1 MKSCLTIDFSSYLL
15 EMTAYLAFLDTPI
28 YNQGYRDT
36 RKDSCTGQQRK
47 TGDSE
52 CIMTNMNKIITNYSS
67 IILLLVGITI
77 GSLIGL
83 FLPEL
88 IPTIKPL
95 GDIFLNLL
103 FVSVIP
109 LLFFAIASSIAN
121 IEHNSQLGRILSTMI
136 GVFLVTIV
144 IAALLTTI
152 ALWFFPVTAMK
163 DTTALSEVLSEDPND
178 GWGDKIVRF
187 LTVGE
192 FADLLSRQNILAF
205 VIFSFL
211 VGIAVRKSGEVAKP
225 FQAFLIAGNEVM
237 KNMLNMLM
245 KAGPIGLGAYFAYQV
260 QTLGPEL
267 FGFYAKPLAFYYV
280 FGTIFFF
287 TVFSFY
293 ASVARGNQG
302 VKDYWT
308 FNITPS
314 LTALS
319 TCSSL
324 ATLPSNLLAAKGM
337 GIPDAIANVV
347 ITLGNTLYKNG
358 SAISS
363 ILKIYVAF
371 AILGWNFFEPSTIIT
386 AIGITILVSMVAGG
400 IPNGGFIGEM
410 LMISVYGIPNEAVPA
425 VMIIGALV
433 DPLATVLNATGDTV
447 AAMLVARFSPSTIE
461 T

>member
-1 MKSCLTIDFSSYLL
+1 
-15 EMTAYLAFLDTPI
+15 
-28 YNQGYRDT
+28 
-36 RKDSCTGQQRK
+36 
-47 TGDSE
+47 
-52 CIMTNMNKIITNYSS
+52 MNKILTNYSS
-67 IILLLVGITI
+67 IILLLIGITI

-83 FLPEL
+83 FLPHVV
-88 IPTIKPL
+88 PAIKPL

-103 FVSVIP
+103 FVAVIP
-109 LLFFAIASSIAN
+109 LLFFAITSSIAN
-121 IEHNSQLGRILSTMI
+121 IERNSQLGHILATMVAI
-136 GVFLVTIV
+136 FIITIV
-144 IAALLTTI
+144 IAALMTII
-152 ALWFFPVTAMK
+152 ALCFFPVTAIE
-163 DTTALSEVLSEDPND
+163 DSTVLSEVWTENPQDS
-178 GWGDKIVRF
+178 WGDKIVRF

-192 FADLLSRQNILAF
+192 FVNLLSRQNILAF

-211 VGIAVRKSGEVAKP
+211 VGIAVRKSGDAVKP
-225 FQAFLIAGNEVM
+225 FLDFLIAGNEVM
-237 KNMLNMLM
+237 KNMLSMLM

-260 QTLGPEL
+260 QTLGPKL

-280 FGTIFFF
+280 FGVIFFF
-287 TVFSFY
+287 TMFSIY
-293 ASVARGNQG
+293 AFVARGHAG
-302 VKDYWT
+302 VKDYWKY
-308 FNITPS
+308 NITPS

-324 ATLPSNLLAAKGM
+324 ATLPSNLLAARGM
-337 GIPDAIANVV
+337 SIPNTIANVV

-371 AILGWNFFEPSTIIT
+371 SILGWNFFEPSTLIT
-386 AIGITILVSMVAGG
+386 AVGITILVSMVAGG

-447 AAMLVARFSPSTIE
+447 AAMLVARFSTQKS
-461 T
+461 